1 MPDDQQ
7 QQDTSIPII
16 NAPHGDDDM
25 MDCPQ
30 LCIVPASFV
39 SGGDADRASV
49 PFQSLSTVSQGEL
62 LNFLFRSALIGV
74 FFTLWINDQPSQQRQ
89 RDSSLSRFP
98 RKEKKMLM
106 C

>member
-16 NAPHGDDDM
+16 NSPHGDDDM
-25 MDCPQ
+25 MDGPQ
-30 LCIVPASFV
+30 LCIVPASLV

-49 PFQSLSTVSQGEL
+49 SFQSLCTVSQGEL

-74 FFTLWINDQPSQQRQ
+74 F
-89 RDSSLSRFP
+89 SRF
-98 RKEKKMLM
+98 
-106 C
+106 